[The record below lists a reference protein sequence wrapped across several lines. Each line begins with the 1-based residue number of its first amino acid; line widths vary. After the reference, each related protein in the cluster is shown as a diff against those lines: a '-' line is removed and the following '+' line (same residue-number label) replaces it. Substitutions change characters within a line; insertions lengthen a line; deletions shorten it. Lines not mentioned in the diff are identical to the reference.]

1 MLPFLYIRGEALAA
15 ACASADVFAF
25 PSRTETFGQVVLEA
39 MASRLPVV
47 GVLSEGVCDL
57 VRDGYTGYLLNASG
71 LGEKEQVQEY
81 RAKLELLVYNSELRH
96 TLGAAGLL
104 YARECTWSAAM
115 QKLLDGYREVILGTR
130 PLVAA

>member
-1 MLPFLYIRGEALAA
+1 
-15 ACASADVFAF
+15 
-25 PSRTETFGQVVLEA
+25 

-57 VRDGYTGYLLNASG
+57 VRDGYTGYLLNTSG
-71 LGEKEQVQEY
+71 FDEKEQVQEY

-115 QKLLDGYREVILGTR
+115 QKLLDGYREVILGRR